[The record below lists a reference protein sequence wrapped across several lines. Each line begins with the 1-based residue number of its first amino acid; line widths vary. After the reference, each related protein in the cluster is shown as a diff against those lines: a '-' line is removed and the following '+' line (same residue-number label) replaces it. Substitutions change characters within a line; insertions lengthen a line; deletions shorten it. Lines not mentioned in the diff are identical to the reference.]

1 MTTGQYAI
9 QMYSSRTLTT
19 RQRQVLAFIREYS
32 FAEGGSPTYRE
43 IARRFSFRSIKAAAD
58 HVRALEKKGY
68 VRRRIGRSRGIELLT
83 SSSTHSLSPIEVPV
97 VGTIKAGCPET
108 QTEHEN
114 GTLAVDRA
122 ALGSAVGHHLFALEV
137 RGDSMEGRGIHE
149 GDWVVADADVS
160 PREGDVVVAL
170 IDGRNT
176 LKTLAEGNGGF
187 FLRAEN
193 PSHSDLIPIEEMS
206 VQGVVKALIRRMG

>member
-1 MTTGQYAI
+1 MRQYTV
-9 QMYSSRTLTT
+9 QMYSSRNLTT
-19 RQRQVLAFIREYS
+19 KQQQVLTFIREYS
-32 FAEGGSPTYRE
+32 LAEGGSPTYRE
-43 IARRFSFRSIKAAAD
+43 IARRFSFRSITAAAD

-68 VRRRIGRSRGIELLT
+68 VRRRVGRSRGIELLT
-83 SSSTHSLSPIEVPV
+83 ASSAHSLSPIEVPV
-97 VGTIKAGCPET
+97 VGAIRAGCPET
-108 QTEHEN
+108 QTEHKS

-137 RGDSMEGRGIHE
+137 RGDSMEGRGIHD
-149 GDWVVADADVS
+149 GDWIVADVDVS

-176 LKTLAEGNGGF
+176 LKTLAKGNGHF

-193 PSHSDLIPIEEMS
+193 PNHPDLIPIEEMS
-206 VQGVVKALIRRMG
+206 VQGVVKTLIRRMG